1 MRGDA
6 KYYMPDEEKGG
17 YRYIGKRSR
26 FSQTGE
32 KLRFFKR
39 ACLLL
44 ALAAPG
50 AFVLAG
56 ILEAGETRAFY
67 VGLPYAAALLPAGLG
82 LEAAFRTLRAEASM
96 TVPQFRRGPKRL
108 MLCARAG
115 AILSAMAIVG
125 WIVRAARGGAVSCGF
140 FLPVCLMLAAFGGI
154 WALCARNPVLPVD

>member
-6 KYYMPDEEKGG
+6 KYYVPDEEKGG
-17 YRYIGKRSR
+17 YRYTGKHHR
-26 FSQTGE
+26 FSRSGKE
-32 KLRFFKR
+32 LRLFQR

-50 AFVLAG
+50 AFLMAG
-56 ILEAGETRAFY
+56 ILEAGEPRVFY

-82 LEAAFRTLRAEASM
+82 LEAAFRTFRAAEVM

-115 AILSAMAIVG
+115 AILSAVTIVG
-125 WIVRAARGGAVSCGF
+125 WIVHAARGGAARFGF
-140 FLPVCLMLAAFGGI
+140 FLPVCIMLAAFGGI
-154 WALCARNPVLPVD
+154 WTLCARNPAPPVD